1 MKQTNYH
8 LMMNCTPVRKVCFM
22 LFITYIICMLTA
34 CNETPQLKG
43 QQTPEV
49 DSLINEAYKAHD
61 YGRIMALADLYQQT
75 GALSDLKAYYWRGY
89 AYSRQRKVRLAEM
102 EWKEAVSLD
111 IKNQEDLEYYS
122 KSANRLAGLL
132 YMKFDYEGVMRVA
145 APAIKLLKE
154 RNYTMNTDF
163 ANIQT
168 FIGSCQL
175 KLGNQQEAANG
186 FSSAYKCYKQVTD
199 QIGPIANNTSS
210 IIGIIT
216 IADAYTKTGHYQ
228 ETYDWTERFDTLLT
242 RYSQHPQADEA
253 FIDKQTARLYFY
265 RACALEGLGKK
276 NEARKAYQRALNTHY
291 GQSTEGKLDGTS
303 YLMTANRWKEAA
315 TNYELLKSQIDR
327 FDMKMTLDNIQT
339 FLIPKYRANI
349 GFNRLDSVV
358 VVGQWICN
366 ALDSAIIWER
376 KNAAQELATIYDT
389 QLKETEIAE
398 QKADLSHQRF
408 RSTVII
414 LVIVVFGFALFI
426 YFRYQSAK
434 RLENAYHNL
443 EIANARAEE
452 SSKMKSDFIHQISH
466 EIRTPLNILSGFT
479 QIITT
484 PDIELSEE
492 QRVDI
497 NRQILENTDRITGLV
512 NKMLELSEAHS
523 KNVIEKTDNI
533 TAAQI
538 AIEAASGSG
547 ITEANHLTFQM
558 EVAPEA
564 ESVRLTTNRQA
575 AVRALSLLLD
585 NARKFTAPAEATH
598 KKREMVAPTAN
609 AVLRVTKGTHQVVFA
624 VEDTGIGIPP
634 KEASHIFE
642 DFVQLDEYYEG
653 TGIGLPVARSLA
665 RRLGGDVLL
674 DTAYTAGARFVF
686 TLPL

>member
-8 LMMNCTPVRKVCFM
+8 MMMNCTPVRKVCFM

-186 FSSAYKCYKQVTD
+186 FANAYKCYKQVTD
-199 QIGPIANNTSS
+199 QRGPIANNTSS

-242 RYSQHPQADEA
+242 RYSQHPQADDA

-276 NEARKAYQRALNTHY
+276 NEARKAYQKALNTHY
-291 GQSTEGKLDGTS
+291 GQSSEGKLDGTS

-492 QRVDI
+492 QRADI

-523 KNVIEKTDNI
+523 KNVIEKNDNI
-533 TAAQI
+533 TAAHI
-538 AIEAASGSG
+538 AIEAASVSG
-547 ITEANHLTFQM
+547 ISEAPHLTFQV

-575 AVRALSLLLD
+575 AVRTLSLLLD
-585 NARKFTAPAEATH
+585 NARKFTAPAKAAH
-598 KKREMVAPTAN
+598 KKIERVAPTAN
-609 AVLRVTKGTHQVVFA
+609 VVLRVTKGTHQVVFA

-634 KEASHIFE
+634 EEASHIFE